1 MGTKNKTEKISISSK
16 WGNLIKLWSLRPIK
30 DKSDYDNVRE
40 IADELTAMSERNEE
54 QTDYLESLTAL
65 IKTYENKNCPAE
77 TSTVMANGEFRLIDV
92 LDDMIA
98 GKDVFFRLVRLT
110 KDIMTKDVKLLS
122 LDDTVETCD
131 KFMKGKKIRHVC
143 VMDPPTEEGGK
154 PVFVGVV
161 SRRDIDRQISLYAGK
176 IGEEDTDLKDLRKP
190 LTQIVTRQPK
200 SVSPETPISD
210 MIATMVDNRVDMV
223 PVLVDDDLVGIVT
236 SSDIIKIF
244 VRLDTIRQLCD
255 NVEKRLKKPRLADLA
270 SGSSVELAA
279 LISSAV
285 QTVVDS
291 MTERVICLDEQDNL
305 SKAMEVMQEGKFRH
319 IPIVNKQR
327 KIVGIVSDRD
337 ILRHLPSTTRRFAS
351 QTELFRSELFG
362 IDPNDPS
369 LNLRVTGVMTR
380 DVVSVLPSCSFNNAV
395 KTLHETG
402 VNCLPVVD
410 EEKKILGIATVSDVM
425 STMLAAYRLT
435 EKSQANP
442 EPEQPTDGLEGR
454 EHQ

>member
-1 MGTKNKTEKISISSK
+1 MATE
-16 WGNLIKLWSLRPIK
+16 
-30 DKSDYDNVRE
+30 
-40 IADELTAMSERNEE
+40 
-54 QTDYLESLTAL
+54 Q
-65 IKTYENKNCPAE
+65 
-77 TSTVMANGEFRLIDV
+77 FRLIDV
-92 LDDMIA
+92 IDDICA
-98 GKDVFFRLVRLT
+98 GKDVFFRSVRFT
-110 KDIMTKDVKLLS
+110 KDIMTKDVKTLT

-131 KFMKGKKIRHVC
+131 KFMKDNKIRHIC

-154 PVFVGVV
+154 AVFVGVV
-161 SRRDIDRQISLYAGK
+161 SGRDIDRQISPYVGK
-176 IGEEDTDLKDLRKP
+176 IGEKDADQKALRQQ
-190 LTQIVTRQPK
+190 LTRIVTRQPK
-200 SVSPETPISD
+200 SASPETLIPH
-210 MIATMVDNRVDMV
+210 MIATMLDNRVDMV
-223 PVLVDDDLVGIVT
+223 PVLADGELVGIVT
-236 SSDIIKIF
+236 ASDIIKIF
-244 VRLDTIRQLCD
+244 VRLNTIRQLCA
-255 NVEKRLKKPRLADLA
+255 NVEKQQKRLRLADLA
-270 SGSSVELAA
+270 SGSSLDLAA

-285 QTVVDS
+285 QTVEDS

-305 SKAMEVMQEGKFRH
+305 GKAVEVMQAGKFRH

>member
-1 MGTKNKTEKISISSK
+1 MGTKTKTAKISISDK
-16 WGNLIKLWSLRPIK
+16 WGDLIKLWSLRHIK

-40 IADELTAMSERNEE
+40 IADELTAMTERNED
-54 QTDYLESLTAL
+54 QTDYLESITAL

-77 TSTVMANGEFRLIDV
+77 TSNIMANGEFRLLDV
-92 LDDMIA
+92 LDDMID

-110 KDIMTKDVKLLS
+110 KDIMTKDVKVLT
-122 LDDTVETCD
+122 LDDNVETCD
-131 KFMKGKKIRHVC
+131 KLMKNKKIRHVC
-143 VMDPPTEEGGK
+143 VIDPPTEEGGK
-154 PVFVGVV
+154 PAFVGIV
-161 SRRDIDRQISLYAGK
+161 SGRDIDRQISPYIGK
-176 IGEEDTDLKDLRKP
+176 IGEENTDQKALRKP

-200 SVSPETPISD
+200 SVSPETPIPD

-255 NVEKRLKKPRLADLA
+255 NVEKRLKRPRLADLA
-270 SGSSVELAA
+270 SGSSVDLAA

-285 QTVVDS
+285 QTVEDS

-305 SKAMEVMQEGKFRH
+305 GKAVEVMQEGKFRH

-337 ILRHLPSTTRRFAS
+337 ILRHCPPTTRRPAS
-351 QTELFRSELFG
+351 KTELFRSELFG
-362 IDPNDPS
+362 DDPNDPS
-369 LNLRVTGVMTR
+369 LNLRVTDVMTR

-395 KTLHETG
+395 KTLHETE

-425 STMLAAYRLT
+425 STMLAAYRLS

-442 EPEQPTDGLEGR
+442 KPEQPTDGLDGR